1 MAKQSFLVFSLQG
14 SLLALETLAVREIIW
29 LLEITPLE
37 EIPPY
42 ITGVINLRGRII
54 PVMDLTRRFG
64 HAPQRY
70 QLTDSIIVVALE
82 GVQAGLIV
90 NEVNE
95 VITISPED
103 IAASPAISL
112 NGTLPPQFV
121 TRVAKVGEDIIML
134 LNHVNLLQD
143 DALDKALDEEVVL
156 EEAPEP
162 TAARSYFCPD
172 ASPEERA
179 IFRERARSLM
189 EAPVDE
195 GFAGL
200 IPTAVVG
207 LNGEYF
213 GVDLELVRRFAD
225 LRHLTPIPCCPG
237 HIVGNMNLRGNI
249 LTLVDVRGLLDLPGA
264 AVNENSKVM
273 VASLGDLAA
282 GLVVDQVFDIIYLNP
297 ADIGPVPAA
306 IQKSGEKY
314 LKGTTPYGGKV
325 MTILNLSNLLTSEN
339 LVVAEEV

>member
-1 MAKQSFLVFSLQG
+1 MTDQSFLVFGLQG
-14 SLLALETLAVREIIW
+14 QLLALEAMAVREIIW
-29 LLEITPLE
+29 LLEITPLD

-42 ITGVINLRGRII
+42 LTGVINLRGRLI
-54 PVMDLTRRFG
+54 PVMDLNRRFG
-64 HAPQRY
+64 HAAQRY

-82 GVQAGLIV
+82 GVLVGLIA

-95 VITISPED
+95 VITISPEN
-103 IAASPAISL
+103 IEASPAASL
-112 NGTLPPQFV
+112 IGAIPPQFA
-121 TRVAKVGEDIIML
+121 TRVAKVDEAIITL
-134 LNHVNLLQD
+134 LDHANLLQD
-143 DALDKALDEEVVL
+143 ETLSQETVW

-162 TAARSYFCPD
+162 MAARSSFCPE

-179 IFRERARSLM
+179 VFRARARSSM
-189 EAPVDE
+189 QPPVDE
-195 GFAGL
+195 GFAGM

-249 LTLVDVRGLLDLPGA
+249 LTLVDIRTLLDLPGA
-264 AVNENSKVM
+264 AVSEDSKVM
-273 VASLGDLAA
+273 VASLGELSA
-282 GLVVDQVFDIIYLNP
+282 GVVVDQVFDIIYLNP
-297 ADIGPVPAA
+297 ADIGPVPTA

-325 MTILNLSNLLTSEN
+325 MTILNLSNLLASEN

>member
-14 SLLALETLAVREIIW
+14 SLLALESLAVREIIW

-42 ITGVINLRGRII
+42 ITGVINLRGDII
-54 PVMDLTRRFG
+54 PVMDLNRRFG

-82 GVQAGLIV
+82 GVQVGLIV
-90 NEVNE
+90 NEVQE
-95 VITISPED
+95 VIDIAPED
-103 IAASPAISL
+103 IASSPTYSL
-112 NGTLPPQFV
+112 TGKLPPQFV
-121 TRVAKVGEDIIML
+121 MRVAKVDEDIIML

-143 DALDKALDEEVVL
+143 EALGEEVVL
-156 EEAPEP
+156 EEVSEEASEP
-162 TAARSYFCPD
+162 TAARSYFCPE

-179 IFRERARSLM
+179 IFYSRARSLI

-195 GFAGL
+195 SFAGL

-213 GVDLELVRRFAD
+213 GVDMELVRRFAD
-225 LRHLTPIPCCPG
+225 LHHLIPIPCCPG

-249 LTLVDVRGLLDLPGA
+249 LTLVDVRNLLDLPGA
-264 AVNENSKVM
+264 AVNKDSKVM
-273 VASLGDLAA
+273 VASLGELSA
-282 GLVVDQVFDIIYLNP
+282 GVVVDQVFDIIYLNP
-297 ADIGPVPAA
+297 ADIGPVPTA

-325 MTILNLSNLLTSEN
+325 MTILNLSNLLASEN